1 MESEFNSRV
10 TLINELDN
18 TVRSFLA
25 FCKQDSD
32 FDNIFIGD
40 WTAKQVIMHVTFWH
54 ESFAR
59 NVRDLAMEIKPIVLR
74 GTYAVLNARAFEEM
88 AQLGIPDICDRLRG
102 AQETIQ
108 RYILNPKLGM
118 IPYKARS
125 RDYSPE
131 EHLVIVHLHIQ
142 DHLKDLKLAGNNRE
156 S

>member
-1 MESEFNSRV
+1 MDTESKLREVLLTVLN
-10 TLINELDN
+10 N
-18 TVRSFLA
+18 TICSFLE
-25 FCKQDSD
+25 FYQQESD
-32 FDNIFIGD
+32 FDNIFIGE

-59 NVRDLAMEIKPIVLR
+59 NVRDLALGIKPKILI
-74 GTYAVLNARAFEEM
+74 GTYAALNTRAFEEM
-88 AQLGIPDICDRLRG
+88 GQLSMTEIANRLQH
-102 AQETIQ
+102 AQEMIQ

-131 EHLVIVHLHIQ
+131 EHLEIVHLHIQ